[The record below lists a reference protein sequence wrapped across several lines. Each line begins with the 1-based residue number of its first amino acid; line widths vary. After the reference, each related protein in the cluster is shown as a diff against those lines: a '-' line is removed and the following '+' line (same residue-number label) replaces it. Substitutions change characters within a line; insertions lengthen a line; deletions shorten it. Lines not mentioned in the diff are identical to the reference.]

1 MFNVLKFVHLLLLTT
16 QTSWD
21 KLCLLKS
28 FDDVSTEAYNRLSII
43 FPFLSD
49 ECGNDS
55 CSCYCIPHWDA
66 DSIYSRMRIVTL
78 ESSWTLPHA
87 NRKEAFNMEINTQS
101 MSWNQIHIPKRIVRD
116 ILELLY
122 CHRRAISGSNCYSH
136 EEFWWLTFSLIISY
150 ALWNDEIKL
159 CITQLWLMLHFKFFL
174 YWLKEFPFNKLSYS
188 FSLNFLYLK

>member
-122 CHRRAISGSNCYSH
+122 CQESYFGKKLLFTWRILMTDLFIDNIICTLKWRNKVMYYTIMIDVAFQILPLLTQRIS
-136 EEFWWLTFSLIISY
+136 F
-150 ALWNDEIKL
+150 
-159 CITQLWLMLHFKFFL
+159 Q
-174 YWLKEFPFNKLSYS
+174 
-188 FSLNFLYLK
+188 

>member
-1 MFNVLKFVHLLLLTT
+1 MYIYYFWRPKLLEI
-16 QTSWD
+16 
-21 KLCLLKS
+21 KS

-122 CHRRAISGSNCYSH
+122 CHRRAISGRNCYSH

-150 ALWNDEIKL
+150 ALWNEVMYYTIMIDVAFQIL
-159 CITQLWLMLHFKFFL
+159 PLLTQRI
-174 YWLKEFPFNKLSYS
+174 S
-188 FSLNFLYLK
+188 FQ